1 MEDECVAGIPFK
13 AELPAT
19 VKLESRK
26 LFDDELLLTDDRKF
40 IALTSGLNFGGKGD
54 LVESVDALAQLGH
67 FLRGNHQFEKWNQLS
82 RQVSRLI
89 VCGDSTRENEDS
101 DKV

>member
-19 VKLESRK
+19 VKIESRK
-26 LFDDELLLTDDRKF
+26 LFDDDLLLTEDRKF
-40 IALTSGLNFGGKGD
+40 IALTSGLNFGGKGE

-82 RQVSRLI
+82 R
-89 VCGDSTRENEDS
+89 
-101 DKV
+101 